1 MSYTDDQLLD
11 TCLNVTGHFEGG
23 TPKYSAVTG
32 NFDGMGLSAGIIQWN
47 LGQGTLQQLLKTI
60 AAHMG
65 TTKAD
70 SFFTGPVITT
80 LMNLQPAAA
89 IQYAKAHLLDAGGVK
104 LQPAAVVAWEKFLND
119 PQSVKDQRAYAQT
132 TVLAHAKKLAAQFLP
147 TEAGR
152 SRVVAFFFDT
162 VVQQGSMKNV
172 VPATMF
178 PTTEAMALAAQHSS
192 NCHEQWESV
201 LQNDTLAGR
210 LMFYAL
216 ERAKE
221 GNPTYL
227 WDTFSR
233 RATIGC
239 RVGVV
244 HETNIDLTHLLD

>member
-1 MSYTDDQLLD
+1 MAYTDDQLLD

-23 TPKYSAVTG
+23 TPKYDAVTG
-32 NFDGMGLSAGIIQWN
+32 NFDGMGMSAGILQWN

-60 AAHMG
+60 SDHMG
-65 TTKAD
+65 ATKAN
-70 SFFTGPVITT
+70 SFFAGPVVTSLST
-80 LMNLQPAAA
+80 LPPAAA
-89 IQYAKAHLLDAGGVK
+89 IQYAKAHLLEPGSTK
-104 LQPAAVVAWEKFLND
+104 LNPAAVVSWQKFLND

-132 TVLAHAKKLAAQFLP
+132 TVLAHAKKLAAQFTP
-147 TEAGR
+147 SDAER

-162 VVQQGSMKNV
+162 VVQQGSMRNV
-172 VPATMF
+172 VPATVF
-178 PTTEAMALAAQHSS
+178 PTAEALSLAAQHSAR
-192 NCHEQWESV
+192 CHEQWESV
-201 LQNDTLAGR
+201 LQNDTLAAK
-210 LMFYAL
+210 LVFYAL